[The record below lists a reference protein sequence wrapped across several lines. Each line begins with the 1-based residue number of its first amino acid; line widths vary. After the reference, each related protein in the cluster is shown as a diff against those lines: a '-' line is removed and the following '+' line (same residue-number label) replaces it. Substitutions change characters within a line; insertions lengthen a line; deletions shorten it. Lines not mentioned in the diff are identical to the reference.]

1 MDTKEAATPMW
12 QLDFGDL
19 IVYNTFKKICRS
31 LRQNTRGAAYT
42 VKWKYEEG
50 IPMG

>member
-12 QLDFGDL
+12 QLDFGNL

-31 LRQNTRGAAYT
+31 WRQNPQGASYT
-42 VKWKYEEG
+42 VKRKYEEG